1 MFEIHVGVNTMA
13 KQETAGALA
22 RETQSA
28 QVRDR
33 LLDAA
38 ERFFCEKGFDRTSIR
53 DLTRAADCNIAAV
66 NYHFGGKD
74 KLYIQMFHRQMHRMM
89 DRHRE
94 VIARLTNTPD
104 ATLEDL
110 LRGVVSQALKQLE
123 RNDPSSAVMK
133 LMVREVLDEHI
144 GKDEILGHTKSEF
157 FALLGNAFRRFYPTL
172 SLRNTQLLFFSL
184 DALAIHPILFSDF
197 YLEVIP
203 DLDIDGIIEHTVK
216 VAAAGIRAYA
226 QEGD

>member
-1 MFEIHVGVNTMA
+1 MA
-13 KQETAGALA
+13 KKQTTGALEA
-22 RETQSA
+22 QSA

-38 ERFFCEKGFDRTSIR
+38 ERLFCQKGFDRTSVR
-53 DLTRAADCNIAAV
+53 DLTTAADCNIAAV
-66 NYHFGGKD
+66 NYHFGGKG

-104 ATLEDL
+104 ATIEDL
-110 LRGVVSQALKQLE
+110 LRGVVSQPLKQLE

-133 LMVREVLDEHI
+133 LMVREVLNQHI
-144 GKDEILGHTKSEF
+144 GKDEILGDMKNEF
-157 FALLGNAFRRFYPTL
+157 FTLLGDAIRSFYPAL
-172 SLRNTQLLFFSL
+172 NLRNTQLLFFTL
-184 DALAIHPILFSDF
+184 DALVIHPVLFSEF
-197 YLEVIP
+197 YLEMVP
-203 DLDIDGIIEHTVK
+203 DLDIDGIIEHIVK

-226 QEGD
+226 EEGD